1 MTILRHIIRF
11 VVAAIVLM
19 IVGFLVPGFSVNG
32 FWPAIMAAVVI
43 AVIGWLIESMFGD
56 RISPYNRGIV
66 GFLVSALV
74 IYLTQF
80 LVEGFRVTILGAL
93 LASLVIGIIDL
104 FIPVRSQLGMGGNRN
119 DGNRQQT

>member
-19 IVGFLVPGFSVNG
+19 IVGYLVPGFSVNG

-80 LVEGFRVTILGAL
+80 LVSGFRVTILGAL

-104 FIPVRSQLGMGGNRN
+104 FIPIKTRMGMGGGN